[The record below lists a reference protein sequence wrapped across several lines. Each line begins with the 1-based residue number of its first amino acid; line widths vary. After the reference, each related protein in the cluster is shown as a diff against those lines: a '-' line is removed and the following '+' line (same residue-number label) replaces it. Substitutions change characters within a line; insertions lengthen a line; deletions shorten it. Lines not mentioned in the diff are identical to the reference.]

1 MKKAFRFANPV
12 QKKFFYVTRL
22 ILVVNIIMV
31 VLAMVIVLEVI
42 T

>member
-1 MKKAFRFANPV
+1 MYRFANPV

-22 ILVVNIIMV
+22 FLVANVVMLVV
-31 VLAMVIVLEVI
+31 AMVIVLEVI